1 MYQSALK
8 TWLAASSGVTQ
19 PSGAQKQST
28 PVAATKTQKKGESA
42 SLQAAERIM
51 KMSLTAS
58 KKSDKDTTLSHES
71 LAHAVRPSHTFVVYN
86 CMCQAQAP
94 HCATILSLMI
104 WISSFGSA
112 NECLLLPEKN
122 THHGHKSLACTSR
135 HPQSSFTN
143 VCP

>member
-28 PVAATKTQKKGESA
+28 SVAATKTQKKGESA

-71 LAHAVRPSHTFVVYN
+71 LAHAVRPLPTFVMYN
-86 CMCQAQAP
+86 R
-94 HCATILSLMI
+94 ILSVPGIDTTL
-104 WISSFGSA
+104 S
-112 NECLLLPEKN
+112 
-122 THHGHKSLACTSR
+122 HDSLAHLLNPIFFVFRCMLIVLY
-135 HPQSSFTN
+135 SSG
-143 VCP
+143 P